1 MFLLDN
7 LDNDYAYIK
16 DTSDGVVERV
26 KINDLSSILNLGISI
41 KGVTDKYM
49 YPVEKVGNMCAYK
62 GNTLSNKV
70 KVFTVGLGIHKD
82 KKLTYNECNDLL
94 RLNKCLSRKNITY
107 FTVGNKLKYEETDSI
122 LMTDKFEYTCTVKEK
137 SYSTKLFNIDYVVV
151 EPSILPLFPHAII
164 LAEVEKSF
172 SGIILSNNI
181 LDKDSH
187 KTIGYNKEEYIKR
200 LEKLKNPIG
209 VFKLPRVCYDSK
221 FLLLNKVF
229 TSKDILYNAI
239 QLGSKSI
246 KKVSL
251 FDIMCDTSKFINI
264 KSTTNSVI
272 IDDLDG
278 VFEFNKSIYIDLY
291 NKSIAKQSRIIGAR
305 NKLTGTGITCNF
317 LEDGTLLELSTTK
330 NKLVLPDSV
339 TSLREKSIRLSCN
352 LEYLYIGS
360 GVKNLNI
367 DCFTTGFEYTVLSP
381 TTNLV
386 IEINNSKES
395 VINGV
400 VAAISRSY
408 HNKDFKDGRIR
419 FKFTD
424 LNMVN
429 LFCILYI
436 GSYFE
441 VPLNELLDSII
452 NDNLIT
458 DSNVEEIVSKL
469 SNTVLKSFNMSN
481 LKVSNISSISNDL
494 IKGVDRKAAL
504 IQNSNFRKRYMNI
517 IKIIHLISSTSDM
530 IKNPVIKIKL
540 IQGKQNFFN
549 LINSSVD
556 RLYEIY
562 NSTKYL

>member
-1 MFLLDN
+1 MFLIDN

-26 KINDLSSILNLGISI
+26 KINDVSSILNLGISI

-70 KVFTVGLGIHKD
+70 KVFTVGLGVHKD
-82 KKLTYNECNDLL
+82 EKFTYNEFNNLL

-137 SYSTKLFNIDYVVV
+137 SYNTKLFNISYVVV
-151 EPSILPLFPHAII
+151 EPSILPLFPHAIN
-164 LAEVEKSF
+164 LAEAEKSF
-172 SGIILSNNI
+172 SGIVLLNNI
-181 LDKDSH
+181 LDKNSH
-187 KTIGYNKEEYIKR
+187 KTMEYNQEEYIKK

-209 VFKLPRVCYDSK
+209 IYKLTDYYDSK

-229 TSKDILYNAI
+229 TSKDILYNVI
-239 QLGSKSI
+239 QLGSKSV

-264 KSTTNSVI
+264 KSTTDSVI

-291 NKSIAKQSRIIGAR
+291 NKSIAKQSKIMGAR
-305 NKLTGTGITCNF
+305 NKLTGTGVTCNF

-339 TSLREKSIRLSCN
+339 TSVREKSIRLSCN

-367 DCFTTGFEYTVLSP
+367 DCFTTGSEYTVLSP

-408 HNKDFKDGRIR
+408 YKKDFKDGRIK

-424 LNMVN
+424 LNIVN
-429 LFCILYI
+429 LFRILYI

-441 VPLNELLDSII
+441 VSLNELLDSII

-469 SNTVLKSFNMSN
+469 SNTALKSFNISN
-481 LKVSNISSISNDL
+481 LRVSNISSISNDL
-494 IKGVDRKAAL
+494 IKGVDRKVTL

-530 IKNPVIKIKL
+530 IKNPVIKIQL
-540 IQGKQNFFN
+540 IQGKQNLFN